1 MLDATV
7 RFLTEPWPWYVA
19 GPIIGLVVPALL
31 VFVGHA
37 FGVSSSFRDIC
48 AGTMPGKLDYFAYDW
63 RDSGWRLSFVIGLVA
78 GGALGWLLLGPAD
91 ASTPAVAIS
100 EATRA
105 DLFALGITDQTGLAP
120 PALFSWHALG
130 SIPGLVV
137 LVVGGWLVGFG
148 TRWAGGCTS
157 GHAISGLSN
166 LQLASFIAVIGFFAG
181 GLVSAH
187 WLLPLILGAAG

>member
-1 MLDATV
+1 MIDALV
-7 RFLTEPWPWYVA
+7 AVLREPWPWYVG

-48 AGTMPGKLDYFAYDW
+48 AAAIPGRLEFFAYDW
-63 RDSGWRLSFVIGLVA
+63 RDSGWRLAFAIGLVA
-78 GGALGWLLLGPAD
+78 GGLVGWVLLGPVD
-91 ASTPAVAIS
+91 PSVPAVAVS

-105 DLFALGITDQTGLAP
+105 DLADLGITDQTGLAP
-120 PALFSWHALG
+120 PALFTWEAFA
-130 SIPGLVV
+130 SIPGMIV
-137 LVVGGWLVGFG
+137 LILGGWLVGFG

-166 LQLASFIAVIGFFAG
+166 LQLASLIAVIGFFAG

-187 WLLPLILGAAG
+187 WLLPFILGASG

>member
-1 MLDATV
+1 MLDSIVAV
-7 RFLTEPWPWYVA
+7 LREPWPWYLA
-19 GPIIGLVVPALL
+19 GPLIGLVVPALL

-63 RDSGWRLSFVIGLVA
+63 KDSGWRIGFVVGLVA
-78 GGALGWLLLGPAD
+78 GGAIGWLLLGPAD
-91 ASTPAVAIS
+91 PSATVVAIS
-100 EATRA
+100 GATRA
-105 DLFALGITDQTGLAP
+105 DLAALGITDQGGLVP
-120 PALFSWHALG
+120 PALFSWDALG
-130 SIPGLVV
+130 SAPGLVV
-137 LVVGGWLVGFG
+137 LVAGGWLVGFG

-166 LQLASFIAVIGFFAG
+166 LQLASLIAVVGFFAG

-187 WLLPLILGAAG
+187 WLLPLILGGAG